1 VNLIGGRSKLAVNG
15 KGSARRPSTVD
26 GEKFSSNWD
35 KAFGDKK
42 MRVELSRHFHKEEP
56 IEAIVCLTDDGF
68 LVEIYEKER
77 HVKTS
82 ESFSREIHAD
92 NYAENVCL
100 LGVDF

>member
-1 VNLIGGRSKLAVNG
+1 VVNG
-15 KGSARRPSTVD
+15 KGSSRRPTSVESD
-26 GEKFSSNWD
+26 KFSSNWD
-35 KAFGDKK
+35 RAFGNKK
-42 MRVELSRHFHKEEP
+42 TRVEISRHFHREEP

-77 HVKTS
+77 RVKTS
-82 ESFSREIHAD
+82 ESFSREIDAD